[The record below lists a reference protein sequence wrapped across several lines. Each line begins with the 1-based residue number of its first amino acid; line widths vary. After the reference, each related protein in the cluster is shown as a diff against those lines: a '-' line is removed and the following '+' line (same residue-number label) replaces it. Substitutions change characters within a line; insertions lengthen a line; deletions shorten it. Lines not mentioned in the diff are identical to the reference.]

1 MSDLDIQIVDS
12 LTVNLNQED
21 YSTEGQV
28 QNDVAVYVEDGQQ
41 LFDAALTQDS
51 INLYTRETPDIISFD
66 TKEIVDGISKL
77 ESQIQKTSKEAT
89 LIAKVAELK
98 EALNTIDFTAIEQAI
113 QNVESITARE
123 ATLIQGVSNIIKA
136 VENIDF
142 TDLENSIAEVKN
154 AVANID
160 FSALAQEDTLTQGL
174 SSVESKVEEVGNKI
188 DNIKLP
194 EIDTTELAKQGDDK
208 NATLTAIYK
217 MLVGNDEPSQDIPEG
232 VAERLALILEFFGI
246 KPIQE
251 YEFMTPEEVC
261 STLEDIMT
269 SMDLELTPEKAAEI
283 TSNTLNN

>member
-1 MSDLDIQIVDS
+1 MNTTLKQITLPTPKGDEVLDMTEFATNDS
-12 LTVNLNQED
+12 VVN
-21 YSTEGQV
+21 G
-28 QNDVAVYVEDGQQ
+28 
-41 LFDAALTQDS
+41 
-51 INLYTRETPDIISFD
+51 
-66 TKEIVDGISKL
+66 
-77 ESQIQKTSKEAT
+77 
-89 LIAKVAELK
+89 
-98 EALNTIDFTAIEQAI
+98 
-113 QNVESITARE
+113 
-123 ATLIQGVSNIIKA
+123 
-136 VENIDF
+136 
-142 TDLENSIAEVKN
+142 
-154 AVANID
+154 
-160 FSALAQEDTLTQGL
+160 LA
-174 SSVESKVEEVGNKI
+174 SVESKVETEADSIEAKIDESVNALSSKIDNIDLSAVENKVQEESAAIQAKI

-246 KPIQE
+246 KPIQA

>member
-1 MSDLDIQIVDS
+1 MRYRIKEYTIGGDTDFFVSGKIGVEDIRLIINETQKKVICS
-12 LTVNLNQED
+12 SMNKSN
-21 YSTEGQV
+21 
-28 QNDVAVYVEDGQQ
+28 VACEYVEDM
-41 LFDAALTQDS
+41 DATF
-51 INLYTRETPDIISFD
+51 ISFSSSICILQPSD
-66 TKEIVDGISKL
+66 KLTIEVDKG
-77 ESQIQKTSKEAT
+77 
-89 LIAKVAELK
+89 
-98 EALNTIDFTAIEQAI
+98 
-113 QNVESITARE
+113 
-123 ATLIQGVSNIIKA
+123 
-136 VENIDF
+136 
-142 TDLENSIAEVKN
+142 
-154 AVANID
+154 
-160 FSALAQEDTLTQGL
+160 DTLTQ
-174 SSVESKVEEVGNKI
+174 VASKVEEESEAIKSKIDAIPATDLTAVAKEETLNTLADKI

-246 KPIQE
+246 KPIQA